1 MDSMRHAM
9 LRAAGFA
16 AALFMVVNAAPA
28 FAEYGAFARDDAS
41 GKYGLSW
48 NEANQ
53 KQADDVA
60 VKGCNVTGCKVVF
73 RTGPKECGAIATT
86 DDGKVWGGSKRPT
99 KSAAELA
106 AMEGCQKRTKLQC
119 KARGAECNR

>member
-1 MDSMRHAM
+1 MRRAVLCMAAVVGVGVVLTNSM
-9 LRAAGFA
+9 
-16 AALFMVVNAAPA
+16 PA
-28 FAEYGAFARDDAS
+28 FAEYGAFARDEAS

-53 KQADDVA
+53 KQAEDAA

-119 KARGAECNR
+119 KVRGAECNR

>member
-1 MDSMRHAM
+1 MRHAM
-9 LRAAGFA
+9 LCAAGFVT
-16 AALFMVVNAAPA
+16 ALLVVANAAPA
-28 FAEYGAFARDDAS
+28 FAEYGAFARDESS
-41 GKYGLSW
+41 GKYGFSW

-53 KQADDVA
+53 KQAEDAA

-119 KARGAECNR
+119 KVRGAECNR